1 MPEDGC
7 ATIPG
12 VSRWAAIL
20 ALLLAILAQ
29 PIAAQDL
36 LVEARRLYNAGQ
48 YDGAERAA
56 RTAINNPRLAN
67 SARLVLGRTLLER
80 YRVSASQ
87 EDFTR
92 AREALRMVNAEELEA
107 SERIELMLGLGQG
120 LFLEDRFAAAAEVI
134 EPIIAGAAALGQN
147 AHDRALDWWATALD
161 RYAQT
166 RPPAERTPLYGRI
179 HSRMSAELLHDSGS
193 APANYWIVAA
203 VRNSGDIEGAWSAA
217 MASWVRSIL
226 GRDRGVALRGDLDR
240 LVIQG
245 IIPDRAA
252 RIGGKEPNM
261 VVAGLVGEW
270 EAFKASWTR

>member
-1 MPEDGC
+1 MPEVGC
-7 ATIPG
+7 ATIAG
-12 VSRWAAIL
+12 VSRWSAIL
-20 ALLLAILAQ
+20 ALLAVFAQ
-29 PIAAQDL
+29 PIVAQDL

-56 RTAINNPRLAN
+56 RTALNNPRLAN

-80 YRVSASQ
+80 FRVSASH

-92 AREALRMVNAEELEA
+92 AREALRTVNAEELDA
-107 SERIELMLGLGQG
+107 TERIELMLGLGQG
-120 LFLEDRFAAAAEVI
+120 LFLEDRFAAAADVI

-147 AHDRALDWWATALD
+147 SHDRALDWWASALD
-161 RYAQT
+161 RHAQT
-166 RPPAERTPLYGRI
+166 RPPTERAPLYERI
-179 HSRMSAELLHDSGS
+179 HTRMTAELLRDGGS
-193 APANYWIVAA
+193 APANYWLVAA
-203 VRNSGDIEGAWSAA
+203 ARNSGDIDGAWSAA

-245 IIPDRAA
+245 VIPERAA